1 MCRGE
6 LPTGVYLI
14 VSLIGASFAMA
25 DDTSVEAGR
34 KIAVDGVSIE
44 KPACAAC
51 HLSNGAG
58 QPDTGIPRLAGLTAG
73 YIEAQLQYFA
83 SSARP
88 SAVMETYAAALTGSQ
103 RRYAADYFASLPTP
117 PSLDLLSA
125 TDAKLERG
133 REIFLNGD
141 FQTGAL
147 ACAQCHGPTGLGVG
161 DFSPRIAGQSA
172 AYISWQLQNWRTN
185 GIRDP
190 QGAFMQAEAKR
201 LSSSDTD
208 AVAAY
213 VATLGTDKASSP

>member
-1 MCRGE
+1 MYRTA
-6 LPTGVYLI
+6 LHTV
-14 VSLIGASFAMA
+14 VSLVVGILAASFAMA
-25 DDTSVEAGR
+25 DDAAIEAGR
-34 KIAVDGVSIE
+34 KIAVDGISLE

-51 HLSNGAG
+51 HLPNGAG

-83 SSARP
+83 SGARQSP
-88 SAVMETYAAALTGSQ
+88 VMEAYAAGLTAS
-103 RRYAADYFASLPTP
+103 RRHAADYFASLPV
-117 PSLDLLSA
+117 PSTSDLLSA

-172 AYISWQLQNWRTN
+172 AYISWQLQNWRAD
-185 GIRDP
+185 GPRDP
-190 QGAFMQAEAKR
+190 QGAFMQAEARR
-201 LSSSDTD
+201 LSPSDAD
-208 AVAAY
+208 AV
-213 VATLGTDKASSP
+213 